1 MELRTSDMPQKM
13 MLTGA
18 RRFEAPW
25 SLPTDEQIAEAAYAD
40 AKRVF
45 DIIFSLTLLIA
56 LLPVLLIVAVV
67 VAATSPG
74 PVLFRQTRVGKD
86 GVTFTCLKFRS
97 MVADAEVRLKNDPT
111 LAAEHAKEWKLKND
125 PRVTTVGNW
134 MRKTSIDELPQ
145 LFNILRGDMSVVGP
159 RPVQPKE
166 MQACYGPA
174 SIQVVA
180 VKPGL
185 TGLWQVSGRS
195 AVSYEDR
202 VALDID
208 YIVRRSLWLDLWVVV
223 MTIPA
228 VLMSKGAI

>member
-1 MELRTSDMPQKM
+1 MELRTPNMPHKM
-13 MLTGA
+13 MLVET

-25 SLPTDEQIAEAAYAD
+25 TLPAHEQITEAAYAST
-40 AKRVF
+40 KRAF
-45 DIIFSLTLLIA
+45 DIVFSLTLLLI
-56 LLPVLLIVAVV
+56 LLPVLLMVGVA

-86 GVTFTCLKFRS
+86 GVAFTCLKFRS
-97 MVADAEVRLKNDPT
+97 MVADAEARLKNDST
-111 LAAEHAKEWKLKND
+111 LAAEHAKEWKLKDD
-125 PRVTTVGNW
+125 PRVTMVGNW
-134 MRKTSIDELPQ
+134 LRKTSIDELPQ

-166 MQACYGPA
+166 MQACYGA
-174 SIQVVA
+174 AAAQVMA

-195 AVSYEDR
+195 AITYEDR
-202 VALDID
+202 VSLDID
-208 YIVRRSLWLDLWVVV
+208 YVVRRCLWLDLWVVC

-228 VLMSKGAI
+228 VLMSRGAI